1 LGAKGLVIGCI
12 TKESQID
19 TEFLEMFSKEIN
31 TDKIDVTFHK
41 ASDYTQDL
49 PGAYETLQ
57 KYGISRVLT
66 QGGSASLLDNSET
79 IR

>member
-1 LGAKGLVIGCI
+1 
-12 TKESQID
+12 
-19 TEFLEMFSKEIN
+19 MFSKEIN

-49 PGAYETLQ
+49 PAAYGTLQ

-66 QGGSASLLDNSET
+66 QGGSASLLDNAGT
-79 IR
+79 IQKLLKNEQIKTLLGGGISHSNIQ